1 MSEATVPPDGGGTGR
16 TESDEGLGQLGQIEH
31 IVVLM
36 MENRSFDHVLGYLSL
51 PDYAPGAPAVNG
63 LNPVTP
69 YSNEYT
75 GDEFEIP
82 DDERTYESSPLYPP
96 PPLRS
101 PALSQAW
108 QDLPHHAEAVELQIA
123 GEMGGF
129 VDAYAKELKE
139 NDRTPLRHTLGY
151 PMGYLRAEDVPV
163 YDYLARTFCVCDA
176 WHSSVVGPTM
186 PNRFFAIAGTTKGIT
201 DNTKILLHERG
212 NFESFF
218 HHLRPEVTWRWY
230 SSDPGILRAIDD
242 RYLLDDQNDRFAFFD
257 QFTNRAPR
265 SFLGDLFGTDEQ
277 EACLPNVCWIDP
289 NFAVP
294 LRPGGPAES
303 NDDHPPAPVIAGQKL
318 VNKLYEAL
326 RRSDFWKTSMLIV
339 VYDEHGGFYDHVVPP
354 EGLGPRVPALVIS
367 PHVKAGTCSTPFEHV
382 SIMKTILLRFGTD
395 DALERMP
402 ERVGAAG
409 DLRLTLGMG
418 DQPTIVDGPVPDA
431 GTAAIDESELLPTYL
446 PAPGLTL
453 PRALELVDRAPTEL
467 QQLIATMA
475 VALRT
480 GVRDARFWVHH
491 FGQLPARGWAV
502 LRRGLRRFFGLRL
515 LQERRP

>member
-1 MSEATVPPDGGGTGR
+1 MSKPPGFPDAGDTAATSQKELGR
-16 TESDEGLGQLGQIEH
+16 LAQIEH
-31 IVVLM
+31 IIVLM

-51 PDYAPGAPAVNG
+51 PDYSPGAPAVNG
-63 LNPVTP
+63 LNADEP
-69 YSNEYT
+69 YSNQYT
-75 GDEFEIP
+75 GDEFQIP
-82 DDERTYESSPLYPP
+82 EGERTFTSAPLFPP
-96 PPLRS
+96 PALRS

-108 QDLPHHAEAVELQIA
+108 QDLPHHKEAVEVQFA
-123 GEMGGF
+123 GNMGGF
-129 VDAYAKELKE
+129 VNAYAKELKE
-139 NDRTPLRHTLGY
+139 NCRTPLRHALGY
-151 PMGYLRAEDVPV
+151 PMGYLRAEDIPV
-163 YDYLARTFCVCDA
+163 YDYLARTFCVCDS
-176 WHSSVVGPTM
+176 WFCSVAGPTM
-186 PNRFFAIAGTTKGIT
+186 PNRFFAIAGTTKDIT

-212 NFESFF
+212 NFDSFF
-218 HHLRPEVTWRWY
+218 NHLRPEVTWRWY

-277 EACLPNVCWIDP
+277 EPCLPNVCWIDP

-326 RRSDFWKTSMLIV
+326 RQSQFWETSMLVV

-354 EGLGPRVPALVIS
+354 EGLGPRVPAFVIS
-367 PHVKAGTCSTPFEHV
+367 PHAKAGTCSTAFEHV
-382 SIMKTILLRFGTD
+382 SIMKTILLRFGQD
-395 DALERMP
+395 DAFEKMP
-402 ERVGAAG
+402 ERVAAAE
-409 DLRLTLGMG
+409 DLRVTLETG
-418 DQPTIVDGPVPDA
+418 DQPPIVAGPVPGA
-431 GTAAIDESELLPTYL
+431 GAAAIVDSDLLPTYL
-446 PAPGLTL
+446 AAPGLTL

-480 GVRDARFWVHH
+480 GVRDVRFWLHL
-491 FGQLPARGWAV
+491 GQLPARGWAV
-502 LRRGLRRFFGLRL
+502 LRRELRRLFRRRL
-515 LQERRP
+515 LEERRP